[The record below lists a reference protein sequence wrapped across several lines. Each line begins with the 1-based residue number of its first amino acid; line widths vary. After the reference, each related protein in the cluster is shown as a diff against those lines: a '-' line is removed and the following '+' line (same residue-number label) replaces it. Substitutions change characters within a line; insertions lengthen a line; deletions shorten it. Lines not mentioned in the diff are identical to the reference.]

1 MTSLAGKLTTR
12 HGVTLTMCYRVMWF
26 IHLSAQAECERNE
39 QPPTLIVDNL
49 FLHTGAYND
58 SFDVLVVV
66 VTRLDDLSATE
77 QNVS

>member
-1 MTSLAGKLTTR
+1 VTSLAGKVTTCL
-12 HGVTLTMCYRVMWF
+12 GVALTMCYTVMWF
-26 IHLSAQAECERNE
+26 IHLSAHAQCERNE
-39 QPPTLIVDNL
+39 QPPTLIVDYL